1 MIVYFFIDCHNNSAC
16 FFQALPSCQTV
27 ITLIPSAPS
36 GVYNITISGTV
47 YPTWCQVYSGAM
59 YALIIKTDGAK
70 VCLIHFYFMTICEH
84 C

>member
-1 MIVYFFIDCHNNSAC
+1 MNPLIANNSLRTC
-16 FFQALPSCQTV
+16 FFQTLPSCQTV

-36 GVYNITISGTV
+36 GVYNITLSGTV

-70 VCLIHFYFMTICEH
+70 VCMSILMAGHVC
-84 C
+84 